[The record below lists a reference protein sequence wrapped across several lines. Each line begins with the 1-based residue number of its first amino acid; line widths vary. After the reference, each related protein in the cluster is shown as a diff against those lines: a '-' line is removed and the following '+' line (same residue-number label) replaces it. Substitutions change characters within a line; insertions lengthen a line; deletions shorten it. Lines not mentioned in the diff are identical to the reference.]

1 MGGYS
6 HFEITFNLSTK
17 QKTILAS
24 VRNDRCYFYAHLKKA
39 IVYDKAEEFEE
50 SEETEEQGMSM

>member
-1 MGGYS
+1 M
-6 HFEITFNLSTK
+6 STK